1 MVPLKVLTLVVAG
14 QNQPSVLV
22 LQPVEETPAGKARV
36 VPIWIGPTEAA
47 QIGMALETSC

>member
-22 LQPVEETPAGKARV
+22 LQRVEETPAGKARI
-36 VPIWIGPTEAA
+36 VPICIRTSEAA
-47 QIGMALETSC
+47 QKPMAADEV